1 MSERNIEI
9 AGWEIEELVR
19 SDIQAKDEV
28 FRLKRENA
36 RLEKTLDRMTGRY
49 IAECSHANGLLDRA
63 ETAENRADRFKQ
75 SLDNDAAAF
84 AQPYGETPG
93 EAQKRCANGAILPD
107 CPISDGAMKVIENLK

>member
-1 MSERNIEI
+1 MSVQLNQTQIDWI
-9 AGWEIEELVR
+9 LTAL
-19 SDIQAKDEV
+19 
-28 FRLKRENA
+28 
-36 RLEKTLDRMTGRY
+36 LEQIDGLQDKNVQLQKSLDRMTGRY